1 MPARGRRSV
10 GARAVFGGSALFN
23 LRNIRIFR
31 DYWGMTG
38 VNPPSHPVN
47 SLLSF
52 TARNVRS
59 YRDEVNLSL
68 LGTRLSAAG
77 VARELGVAGN
87 RLPVSVLPVAGVF
100 GANASGKS
108 TLLLAMSDMRRTVLD
123 SFRRG
128 DEEPMLPRSPFL
140 LRSNGAERS
149 SSFSVDLVLGGV
161 RWQYGFEINDHQVLD
176 EYAYHYPQ
184 GRQARVFHRNGDDST
199 PNFGPAFR
207 SSGRMLAQFAWE
219 NALLLSV
226 AGALAGGTHP
236 DRQGVVAVIAPL
248 FRWFRR
254 NFSLMESRNRR
265 VRIAYA
271 ARRLETPEVRAG
283 IIKLL
288 QAADLGITEI
298 ERLPLDPETAERLER
313 AVRILAGLDAEPRA
327 GQEMPIPPNDLVRL
341 HHAGAEGPFPI
352 DPGHESQGTLAWV
365 SMMAPLFDALRTGSV
380 LLVDELD
387 NSLHPH
393 LVRQFIRL
401 FQNPRTNPRCAQL
414 VFNAHDPTIL
424 GDSSQRALGRDQIWF
439 TEKNEDGATTLY
451 SMADF
456 HPKGDEALGRRYLQ
470 GRYGAVPM
478 LNPAAFER
486 ATDSAAS

>member
-1 MPARGRRSV
+1 M
-10 GARAVFGGSALFN
+10 RAVSGGSTPFN

-31 DYWGMTG
+31 DYRGMTG
-38 VNPPSHPVN
+38 ANPPSHPVN
-47 SLLSF
+47 VLLSF

-59 YRDEVNLSL
+59 YWDEVNLSM
-68 LGTRLSAAG
+68 LGTRLSASG
-77 VARELGVAGN
+77 VARELGVAGS
-87 RLPVSVLPVAGVF
+87 RSPLGVLPVAGVF

-108 TLLLAMSDMRRTVLD
+108 TLLLAMSDMRRIVLG

-128 DEEPMLPRSPFL
+128 DEETKLPRRPFL
-140 LRSNGAERS
+140 LRSDGAERS
-149 SSFSVDLVLGGV
+149 SSFAVDLVLDGV
-161 RWQYGFEINDHQVLD
+161 RWQYGFEINDHRILE
-176 EYAYHYPQ
+176 EYAYHYPK
-184 GRQARVFHRNGDDST
+184 GRQALVFHRNVDDSG
-199 PNFGPAFR
+199 PDFGPAFR
-207 SSGRMLAQFAWE
+207 SSGRALVRLGRK

-226 AGALAGGTHP
+226 AGAAADGAHP
-236 DRQGVVAVIAPL
+236 DRPGVVTQIAPL

-254 NFSLMESRNRR
+254 SFRLLESRNRET
-265 VRIAYA
+265 RITYTAKS
-271 ARRLETPEVRAG
+271 LENPEAGAG

-298 ERLPLDPETAERLER
+298 ERLPMDPDVVERVER
-313 AVRILAGLDAEPRA
+313 VVRILAGLDDEPRS
-327 GQEMPIPPNDLVRL
+327 GRDVQIPIPDLVRL
-341 HHAGAEGPFPI
+341 HHAGAEGSVAI
-352 DPGHESQGTLAWV
+352 DPRHESRGTLAWV
-365 SMMAPLFDALRTGSV
+365 SMMAPLFDAIRAGSV

-393 LVRQFIRL
+393 LVRQFVRL

-424 GDSSQRALGRDQIWF
+424 GDSGHRALGRDQIWF

-486 ATDSAAS
+486 AADSASS

>member
-1 MPARGRRSV
+1 MAGTILSSYS
-10 GARAVFGGSALFN
+10 ASAL
-23 LRNIRIFR
+23 L
-31 DYWGMTG
+31 
-38 VNPPSHPVN
+38 
-47 SLLSF
+47 SL

-68 LGTRLSAAG
+68 LGTRLSEVG
-77 VARELGVAGN
+77 IARELGVAGS
-87 RLPVSVLPVAGVF
+87 RSAVSVLPVAGVF

-108 TLLLAMSDMRRTVLD
+108 ALLLSMSDMRRIVLG

-128 DEEPMLPRSPFL
+128 DEETKLPRRPFL
-140 LRSNGAERS
+140 LRSDGAERS
-149 SSFSVDLVLGGV
+149 SSFAVDLILDGV
-161 RWQYGFEINDHQVLD
+161 RWQYGFEINDHQILD
-176 EYAYHYPQ
+176 EYAYHYPK
-184 GRQARVFHRNGDDST
+184 GRQALVFHRNSGDSG
-199 PNFGPAFR
+199 PNLGPAFR
-207 SSGRMLAQFAWE
+207 SSGRALFRFARK

-226 AGALAGGTHP
+226 AGAAADGTHP
-236 DRQGVVAVIAPL
+236 DRQRVAAVIAPL

-254 NFSLMESRNRR
+254 NFGLMESRNRDA
-265 VRIAYA
+265 RIAYA
-271 ARRLETPEVRAG
+271 ARRLEEPEVRAG

-288 QAADLGITEI
+288 RAADLGITEI
-298 ERLPLDPETAERLER
+298 ERLPLDPKLAERLER
-313 AVRILAGLDAEPRA
+313 AFRVLAGQDEEPRP

-352 DPGHESQGTLAWV
+352 DPGHESRGTLSWV
-365 SMMAPLFDALRTGSV
+365 SMIAPLFDAIQAGSV

-393 LVRQFIRL
+393 LVQQFVRL

-424 GDSSQRALGRDQIWF
+424 GDSGQRALGRDQIWF

-486 ATDSAAS
+486 ATDPASS

>member
-1 MPARGRRSV
+1 M
-10 GARAVFGGSALFN
+10 
-23 LRNIRIFR
+23 RIFR
-31 DYWGMTG
+31 DYYGMTG
-38 VNPPSHPVN
+38 ANPPSHAVN
-47 SLLSF
+47 ALLSF

-59 YRDEVNLSL
+59 YWDEVNLSL
-68 LGTRLSAAG
+68 LGTRLSAPR
-77 VARELGVAGN
+77 VARELGVAGS
-87 RLPVSVLPVAGVF
+87 RSPVSVLPVAGVF

-108 TLLLAMSDMRRTVLD
+108 TLLLAMSDMRRIVLG

-128 DEEPMLPRSPFL
+128 DEETKLPRRPFL
-140 LRSNGAERS
+140 LRSDAAERS
-149 SSFSVDLVLGGV
+149 SSFAVDLILDGV
-161 RWQYGFEINDHQVLD
+161 RWQYGFEINDHQILD

-199 PNFGPAFR
+199 QNFGPAFR
-207 SSGRMLAQFAWE
+207 SSGRALAGFAGK

-226 AGALAGGTHP
+226 AGAVADGTHP
-236 DRQGVVAVIAPL
+236 DQQRVVAVIAPL

-254 NFSLMESRNRR
+254 NFGLMESRNRDA
-265 VRIAYA
+265 RIAYA
-271 ARRLETPEVRAG
+271 ANRLKDPEVRAG

-288 QAADLGITEI
+288 QAADLGITKI
-298 ERLPLDPETAERLER
+298 ERLALKPKMAERLER
-313 AVRILAGLDAEPRA
+313 AARILAGQDEEPTP
-327 GQEMPIPPNDLVRL
+327 GQEVPIPPSDVVRL
-341 HHAGAEGPFPI
+341 HHAGAEGAFPI
-352 DPGHESQGTLAWV
+352 HPGYESQGTLAWV

-393 LVRQFIRL
+393 LVRQFVWL

-424 GDSSQRALGRDQIWF
+424 GDSGQRSLGRDQIWF
-439 TEKNEDGATTLY
+439 TEKDEVGATTLY

-486 ATDSAAS
+486 ATDGASS

>member
-1 MPARGRRSV
+1 MK
-10 GARAVFGGSALFN
+10 
-23 LRNIRIFR
+23 
-31 DYWGMTG
+31 G
-38 VNPPSHPVN
+38 VNPSSPSG
-47 SLLSF
+47 SALLSF

-59 YRDEVNLSL
+59 YWDEVNLSL
-68 LGTRLSAAG
+68 LGTRLSATG
-77 VARELGVAGN
+77 IARELGVVGH
-87 RLPVSVLPVAGVF
+87 RSPVSVLPVAGVF

-108 TLLLAMSDMRRTVLD
+108 TLLLAMSDMRGIVLG

-128 DEEPMLPRSPFL
+128 DEETKLPRRPFL
-140 LRSNGAERS
+140 LRSDGAERS
-149 SSFSVDLVLGGV
+149 SSLAVDLILDGV
-161 RWQYGFEINDHQVLD
+161 RWQYGFEINDHGVLD
-176 EYAYHYPQ
+176 EYAYHYPK
-184 GRQARVFHRNGDDST
+184 GRQALVFHRDGGDPS
-199 PNFGPAFR
+199 PEFGPAFR
-207 SSGRMLAQFAWE
+207 SSGQALVRLARK

-226 AGALAGGTHP
+226 AAAAADSAHP
-236 DRQGVVAVIAPL
+236 DRQRVVALIAPL

-254 NFSLMESRNRR
+254 NFRLLESGNRET
-265 VRIAYA
+265 RITYT
-271 ARRLETPEVRAG
+271 ARGLEAPEARPG

-298 ERLPLDPETAERLER
+298 ERLPIDPDVVERVER
-313 AVRILAGLDAEPRA
+313 VVRIFAGLDDEPRPA
-327 GQEMPIPPNDLVRL
+327 REVQIPIPDLVRL
-341 HHAGAEGPFPI
+341 HHAGSEGPVAI
-352 DPGHESQGTLAWV
+352 DPWHESQGTLAWV
-365 SMMAPLFDALRTGSV
+365 SMMAPLFEALRTGSV

-393 LVRQFIRL
+393 LVQQFVWL

-424 GDSSQRALGRDQIWF
+424 GDSGQRSLGRDQIWF

-456 HPKGDEALGRRYLQ
+456 HPKSDEALGRRYLQ

-486 ATDSAAS
+486 ATDTASS